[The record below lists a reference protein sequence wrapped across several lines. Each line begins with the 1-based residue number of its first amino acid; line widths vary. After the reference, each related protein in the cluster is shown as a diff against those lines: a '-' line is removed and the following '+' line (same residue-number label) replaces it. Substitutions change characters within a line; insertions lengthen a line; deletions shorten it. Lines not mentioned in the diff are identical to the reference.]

1 MGNSSRDKSYNREM
15 CKNKVQIQQSSPDD
29 GIYDWTH
36 DEIHDGIHAWIRD
49 GVKRNDGDRKNDG
62 GNYAL
67 SLL

>member
-1 MGNSSRDKSYNREM
+1 MGNSSRDKSYNKEM

-36 DEIHDGIHAWIRD
+36 DEIHAWIRD
-49 GVKRNDGDRKNDG
+49 GVQRNDGDRKNDVW
-62 GNYAL
+62 NYAL